1 MSIIKK
7 ICYIGTILCIYCIIC
22 HHIYIE
28 NTTIAKT
35 LTIPNS
41 TPTQIDKIGYIKIEK
56 INLYQPLYKIESPHN
71 NIEENITIL
80 KDSIMPDK
88 DNSIIFLAAHSGSGK
103 KAFFDNLDKLIKKDK
118 ITLEY
123 NNEIYAYEV
132 TDIWE
137 EKKNGYIHVNKSKNK
152 QLVLTTCSKNK
163 NKQLVINSILKN
175 TSINP

>member
-1 MSIIKK
+1 M
-7 ICYIGTILCIYCIIC
+7 L
-22 HHIYIE
+22 
-28 NTTIAKT
+28 
-35 LTIPNS
+35 S
-41 TPTQIDKIGYIKIEK
+41 T
-56 INLYQPLYKIESPHN
+56 
-71 NIEENITIL
+71 
-80 KDSIMPDK
+80 
-88 DNSIIFLAAHSGSGK
+88 
-103 KAFFDNLDKLIKKDK
+103 IKKDK